1 MNRLF
6 FLLFFILWFG
16 GVYAQMSD
24 EQVVTLLKSAYS
36 QGLSEQEIGM
46 LLVQKGVTQEQL
58 MRIKERGN
66 NKENA
71 ADNSSASSRMRT
83 VAGEDVLPVG

>member
-1 MNRLF
+1 
-6 FLLFFILWFG
+6 
-16 GVYAQMSD
+16 MSD

-83 VAGEDVLPVG
+83 VARMCCRGDREKTVIRINIF

>member
-1 MNRLF
+1 MNRLL

-58 MRIKERGN
+58 MRIKERG
-66 NKENA
+66 
-71 ADNSSASSRMRT
+71 
-83 VAGEDVLPVG
+83 G